1 MKARWQGFGER
12 MKRLNPIWNLASGMQ
27 LAGLK
32 DYAQM
37 LALSVL
43 LEIFYREIE
52 NNPDRKKQDIVGI
65 TKSCITDLKIDI
77 EADNQEELI
86 QRFVDGLLWS
96 GQAELHQPFSAKWF
110 DEKEQEIKD
119 HRFRYLVE
127 DRETSQWEKGGKTV
141 YRCSDEAK
149 ELIFMSREILQELE
163 ITIDQLYIEHLV
175 KNGHFQQALSGLD
188 DLMARVRRMIARE
201 LDYRES
207 MKRNPKIIFQ
217 QEHELR
223 SGHEQEVKKQFQEE
237 KTHFQQMRQ
246 LLQRISTSNQHYEI
260 AEKLEQTRRI
270 HDQLA
275 SHVVENMRLE
285 IELRYE
291 FPNLFW
297 KQQHVTFQK
306 SYFQDWLLLE
316 GLPEPEDM
324 GILMEPLFSPQTHF
338 IYPLDWSWMEQDTDI
353 QQEEKSEQVEEEKE
367 EVVYQKRE
375 VDWEKVVRL
384 WEPLFVELLE
394 KGECHL
400 SRLREIPESLQEK
413 WLEQKEAVDLWLLF
427 HSEPL
432 VIPFID
438 RDKEQSDE
446 RLVLLNHLVRQ
457 QERFLKIEGRSI
469 TSFIDANQPMI
480 HWKGVSISPFVLCIT
495 D

>member
-1 MKARWQGFGER
+1 MNGRWQGFGER
-12 MKRLNPIWNLASGMQ
+12 MKRLNPIWNFASGMQ

-43 LEIFYREIE
+43 LEVFYREIE
-52 NNPDRKKQDIVGI
+52 NNPDRKKQDLQGI
-65 TKSCITDLKIDI
+65 TKSCLNDLNISI
-77 EADNQEELI
+77 ESDNQEELI
-86 QRFVDGLLWS
+86 HRFVDGLLWS
-96 GQAELHQPFSAKWF
+96 GQAELHQPFLAKWF
-110 DEKEQEIKD
+110 DEKEQVIKD

-188 DLMARVRRMIARE
+188 DLMARVKRMIARE

-217 QEHELR
+217 QEFDLR
-223 SGHEQEVKKQFQEE
+223 SGREQEVKKQFQDE
-237 KTHFQQMRQ
+237 KLRFQQMRQ
-246 LLQRISTSNQHYEI
+246 LLQRISTSNQHFEI
-260 AEKLEQTRRI
+260 SEKLEQTRRI
-270 HDQLA
+270 HDLLA

-297 KQQHVTFQK
+297 KQQHVSFQK
-306 SYFQDWLLLE
+306 SFFHDWLVAE
-316 GLPEPEDM
+316 GMPSPEDM
-324 GILMEPLFSPQTHF
+324 ATILEPLFSAQTHF
-338 IYPLDWSWMEQDTDI
+338 IYPLDWSWMEQETDL
-353 QQEEKSEQVEEEKE
+353 QLNEKVEIIEDDIE

-384 WEPLFVELLE
+384 WEPIFVELLE
-394 KGECHL
+394 KGEFHL
-400 SRLREIPESLQEK
+400 SKLRDIPEFLQEK

-427 HSEPL
+427 HSEHL
-432 VIPFID
+432 SIPTINN
-438 RDKEQSDE
+438 DKEPSDE
-446 RLVLLNHLVRQ
+446 RLLLIYKLESKQH
-457 QERFLKIEGRSI
+457 RFLKLEGKTILSY
-469 TSFIDANQPMI
+469 IDSDQPMI
-480 HWKGVSISPFVLCIT
+480 HWKGMSISPFVLSLT
-495 D
+495 N

>member
-52 NNPDRKKQDIVGI
+52 NNPERKKQDLLAI
-65 TKSCITDLKIDI
+65 TKSCMADLNII
-77 EADNQEELI
+77 LEADSEEELI

-96 GQAELHQPFSAKWF
+96 GQAELHQPFTAKWF
-110 DEKEQEIKD
+110 DEKDQELKD

-175 KNGHFQQALSGLD
+175 KNGHFQQALSGFD
-188 DLMARVRRMIARE
+188 DLMARVKRMIARE

-223 SGHEQEVKKQFQEE
+223 SGREQEVKQQFQEE
-237 KTHFQQMRQ
+237 KSRFQQMRQ

-297 KQQHVTFQK
+297 KQQNITFQK
-306 SYFQDWLLLE
+306 SYFQDWLVLE

-353 QQEEKSEQVEEEKE
+353 HIEEKVKEDEEEKE
-367 EVVYQKRE
+367 EIIYQKRE
-375 VDWEKVVRL
+375 VDWERVVCL
-384 WEPLFVELLE
+384 WEPIFVELLE
-394 KGECHL
+394 KGEYHL
-400 SRLREIPESLQEK
+400 SRLRDIPTGITRKMARAKRSHRSM
-413 WLEQKEAVDLWLLF
+413 AV
-427 HSEPL
+427 
-432 VIPFID
+432 
-438 RDKEQSDE
+438 
-446 RLVLLNHLVRQ
+446 
-457 QERFLKIEGRSI
+457 
-469 TSFIDANQPMI
+469 
-480 HWKGVSISPFVLCIT
+480 IS
-495 D
+495 

>member
-1 MKARWQGFGER
+1 MNARWQGFGER

-43 LEIFYREIE
+43 LEVFYREIE
-52 NNPDRKKQDIVGI
+52 NNPDRKKQDLFGIV
-65 TKSCITDLKIDI
+65 KSCANTLKIED
-77 EADNQEELI
+77 ETEQSEELI

-110 DEKEQEIKD
+110 DEKDQEMKD

-188 DLMARVRRMIARE
+188 DLMARVKRMIARE
-201 LDYRES
+201 LEYRES

-223 SGHEQEVKKQFQEE
+223 SGREQEVKQQFQEE
-237 KTHFQQMRQ
+237 KTRFQQMRM

-260 AEKLEQTRRI
+260 SEKLDQTRRI
-270 HDQLA
+270 HDQFA
-275 SHVVENMRLE
+275 GHVIENMRLE

-297 KQQHVTFQK
+297 RQQQISFQK
-306 SYFQDWLLLE
+306 SYFQDWLLTN
-316 GLPEPEDM
+316 GVPEPDDM
-324 GILMEPLFSPQTHF
+324 AILLEPLFSAQPHF
-338 IYPLDWSWMEQDTDI
+338 IYPLDWSWMEQDTEVLKNEISD
-353 QQEEKSEQVEEEKE
+353 KLVEEKE
-367 EVVYQKRE
+367 EIVYQKRE
-375 VDWEKVVRL
+375 VNWEKIVRL
-384 WEPLFVELLE
+384 WEPLFVELTE
-394 KGECHL
+394 KGECQL
-400 SRLREIPESLQEK
+400 VKLRDIPNVLQEK
-413 WLEQKEAVDLWLLF
+413 WLEQKEAIDLWLLF
-427 HSEPL
+427 HSESITL
-432 VIPFID
+432 SSID
-438 RDKEQSDE
+438 VDKEVSDE
-446 RLVLLNHLVRQ
+446 RLQLIHHLVRKQ
-457 QERFLKIEGRSI
+457 TRFMKLEGKTI
-469 TSFIDANQPMI
+469 TSFIDAEQSMI
-480 HWKGVSISPFVLCIT
+480 HWKGVSISPFVLRLT
-495 D
+495 

>member
-12 MKRLNPIWNLASGMQ
+12 VKRLNPIWNLASGMQ

-37 LALSVL
+37 LSLSVL

-52 NNPDRKKQDIVGI
+52 NNPERKKQDIIGI
-65 TKSCITDLKIDI
+65 TKSCL
-77 EADNQEELI
+77 EELNISSETDI
-86 QRFVDGLLWS
+86 QDEVIYRFVDGLLWS
-96 GQAELHQPFSAKWF
+96 GLADLQQPFLAKWF
-110 DEKEQEIKD
+110 DEKDLVIKD

-163 ITIDQLYIEHLV
+163 ITIDQLYVEHLV
-175 KNGHFQQALSGLD
+175 KNGHFQQALAGLD
-188 DLMARVRRMIARE
+188 DLMARVKRMIARE

-207 MKRNPKIIFQ
+207 MKRNPRIIFQ

-223 SGHEQEVKKQFQEE
+223 SGREQEVKQQFQEE
-237 KTHFQQMRQ
+237 KKRFLHMRT
-246 LLQRISTSNQHYEI
+246 LLQRISSSNQHYEI
-260 AEKLEQTRRI
+260 SEKLEQTRRI

-285 IELRYE
+285 IDLRYE
-291 FPNLFW
+291 YPNLFW
-297 KQQHVTFQK
+297 KQQQVTFQK
-306 SYFQDWLLLE
+306 SYFQDWLVSE
-316 GLPEPEDM
+316 GVPNPADM
-324 GILMEPLFSPQTHF
+324 GILLEPLFSAQTHF
-338 IYPLDWSWMEQDTDI
+338 IYPLDWSWMEQETDL
-353 QQEEKSEQVEEEKE
+353 QQTETEVNEEEEKE

-375 VDWEKVVRL
+375 VNWEKLVRL

-394 KGECHL
+394 KGVCRL
-400 SRLREIPESLQEK
+400 SNLRQIPESLQEK

-432 VIPFID
+432 IIATID
-438 RDKEQSDE
+438 KEKEQSDE
-446 RLVLLNHLVRQ
+446 RLLLIQQLGLR
-457 QERFLKIEGRSI
+457 QERFMRLEGKTI
-469 TSFIDANQPMI
+469 HSFIESEQTMI
-480 HWKGVSISPFVLCIT
+480 HWKGVSISPFVLRIME
-495 D
+495 